1 MIRKRQKEKVQE
13 ESGESVYGTR
23 PFHWILLGDGK
34 GTKCYDEQMSTVHIL
49 IRKVKNKSENKR
61 MSNVAIPECQM
72 LPSLLIFL
80 YVCPSQH
87 LWLFQTFLFLSL
99 LDIIEMKTQK
109 NQFESPAIWV
119 YIMTYL
125 NYVVLTIFG
134 WFRDLLR
141 FYGIEK
147 TLGKWFTS

>member
-1 MIRKRQKEKVQE
+1 
-13 ESGESVYGTR
+13 
-23 PFHWILLGDGK
+23 
-34 GTKCYDEQMSTVHIL
+34 MSI
-49 IRKVKNKSENKR
+49 
-61 MSNVAIPECQM
+61 VAIPSNIPIR
-72 LPSLLIFL
+72 LPI
-80 YVCPSQH
+80 QH
-87 LWLFQTFLFLSL
+87 LWLFQTFIYHL

-147 TLGKWFTS
+147 TLGQCSHSSSIVRVIITTITLWKSKM

>member
-1 MIRKRQKEKVQE
+1 MIRKRPKEKVQE

-80 YVCPSQH
+80 YVCPS
-87 LWLFQTFLFLSL
+87 TFMVISNIYFSS

>member
-1 MIRKRQKEKVQE
+1 
-13 ESGESVYGTR
+13 
-23 PFHWILLGDGK
+23 
-34 GTKCYDEQMSTVHIL
+34 
-49 IRKVKNKSENKR
+49 
-61 MSNVAIPECQM
+61 M

-80 YVCPSQH
+80 YICP
-87 LWLFQTFLFLSL
+87 QTFILIWNLHLYL

-119 YIMTYL
+119 YIMTYM
-125 NYVVLTIFG
+125 NYIVLTIFG

-147 TLGKWFTS
+147 TLGILLTFNVCES